1 MRLSQITNYLI
12 INEITLGVETVK
24 NKLKVIKRKGIT
36 LVEVLVVIVIL
47 AILTVSL
54 SAKIGSYFNKPHEL
68 RVLNDM
74 THIKDAVVLVDGIE
88 GIANIGTLTD
98 NQLPTEADAKTL
110 ADKLNE
116 YIDHSLELK
125 LPDLG
130 EEPTAEGELRMAA
143 KDPWKNQYRI
153 KLIAEYAGRNG
164 KLAGIELE
172 SYGPDGVNGGDDDM
186 IMQIFVRDG
195 SIAVHSENMPAGSEG
210 LVN

>member
-1 MRLSQITNYLI
+1 MRNNNLRVS
-12 INEITLGVETVK
+12 
-24 NKLKVIKRKGIT
+24 KRKGIT

-88 GIANIGTLTD
+88 GIANIGTLT
-98 NQLPTEADAKTL
+98 NNKLPTKEDAKTL

-116 YIDHSLELK
+116 YIDPSLELK

-143 KDPWKNQYRI
+143 KDPWKTPYQV
-153 KLIAEYAGRNG
+153 KLIAGSAARNG

-195 SIAVHSENMPAGSEG
+195 SIEVHSENMPAGSEG